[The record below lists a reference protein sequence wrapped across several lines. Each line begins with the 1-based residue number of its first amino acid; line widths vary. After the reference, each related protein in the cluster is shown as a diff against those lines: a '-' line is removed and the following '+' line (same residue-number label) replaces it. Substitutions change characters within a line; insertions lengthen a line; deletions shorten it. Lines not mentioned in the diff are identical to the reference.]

1 MMPSRK
7 FAVLKTLDY
16 ISISLAAYE
25 LRLHAVYTKMMSDS
39 MKTIDLNLSD
49 YTLAQKLQLLETR
62 FDSPEWHD
70 AVLKDR
76 QKAYDADKLTS
87 SDWQQA
93 KKRIK
98 KNLACE

>member
-1 MMPSRK
+1 
-7 FAVLKTLDY
+7 
-16 ISISLAAYE
+16 
-25 LRLHAVYTKMMSDS
+25 

-49 YTLAQKLQLLETR
+49 YTLAQKLQLLETLWDDIAR
-62 FDSPEWHD
+62 EDCFDSPEWHG

-76 QKAYDADKLTS
+76 QKAYDANKLTS
-87 SDWQQA
+87 SEWQQA

>member
-1 MMPSRK
+1 
-7 FAVLKTLDY
+7 
-16 ISISLAAYE
+16 
-25 LRLHAVYTKMMSDS
+25 

-49 YTLAQKLQLLETR
+49 YTLAQKLQLLETLWDDITR
-62 FDSPEWHD
+62 AGSFDSPEWHD

-76 QKAYDADKLTS
+76 QKAYDTDKLTS

>member
-1 MMPSRK
+1 
-7 FAVLKTLDY
+7 
-16 ISISLAAYE
+16 
-25 LRLHAVYTKMMSDS
+25 

-49 YTLAQKLQLLETR
+49 YTLAQKLQLLETLWDDIAR
-62 FDSPEWHD
+62 EGSFDSPEWHG

-76 QKAYDADKLTS
+76 QKAYDANKLTS

-98 KNLACE
+98 KISHASRNP

>member
-1 MMPSRK
+1 
-7 FAVLKTLDY
+7 
-16 ISISLAAYE
+16 
-25 LRLHAVYTKMMSDS
+25 

-49 YTLAQKLQLLETR
+49 YTLAQKLQLLETLWDDITR
-62 FDSPEWHD
+62 GGGFDSPEWHD

-76 QKAYDADKLTS
+76 QKAYDANKLTS